1 MKKIGLL
8 VPKTNLTVEY
18 ELQTLFANGYFNT
31 NKSAFY
37 VFKLEYKSN
46 YKEDKIKF
54 LEELAMNIKEKEK
67 DLKYI
72 NIEYSA
78 FFCTTSSIKNEVN
91 VANPSL
97 SLIEE
102 AKLKSIRKCLL
113 ITPYNNELGKEVVN
127 MLKSNGIKVVEN
139 LNLNL
144 LHTDEYFDFGIN
156 KLEELIEKIYKKKYE
171 NIIISC
177 TNLPSINIINKLEK
191 KLNTQIISSNS
202 SLFAKIKRDNNI

>member
-1 MKKIGLL
+1 MFI
-8 VPKTNLTVEY
+8 
-18 ELQTLFANGYFNT
+18 
-31 NKSAFY
+31 
-37 VFKLEYKSN
+37 
-46 YKEDKIKF
+46 
-54 LEELAMNIKEKEK
+54 
-67 DLKYI
+67 
-72 NIEYSA
+72 
-78 FFCTTSSIKNEVN
+78 
-91 VANPSL
+91 
-97 SLIEE
+97 
-102 AKLKSIRKCLL
+102 
-113 ITPYNNELGKEVVN
+113 NNELGKEVVN